1 VLRESQI
8 DLGSPV
14 WRRPYTF
21 SASVA
26 VGSLVLID
34 AIVIGGCGFATY
46 AGIVGWRPGGLDYY
60 VPAITFIA
68 LANFMLSR
76 FGGIYTL
83 SGLMRPVA
91 YFDRMIVA
99 VATSFLFLFATL
111 FSVQISDYFSR
122 IWTIVFAASTVM
134 ILLGYRLLLLK
145 VFNVL
150 SDRHLMRRNVAVVGT
165 GPQAQALI
173 SQVIPRAPYF
183 AKFVGVFDLA
193 RPTGARRH
201 IQGLPVVGD
210 LRDLN
215 RGVRQNQIDDVI
227 IALPWSD
234 DEAVVELVEKLRELP
249 VSIYL
254 AADLVGFRLDLGQV
268 PGFGDQAMN
277 LFSNSPVLE
286 ISRKPLSGWG
296 IVAKTIEDYVLGSI
310 LLVLLLPVFALVAA
324 AVKLDSP
331 GPVFYRQKRL
341 GFNNEEFDIYKFR
354 SMRVDAGRF
363 DTTVQ
368 ATRGDPR
375 VTRVGRFI
383 RKTSIDELPQILNV
397 LNGTM
402 SLVGPRPHAVDH
414 NEQYSSK
421 IRGYFA
427 RHRVRPGITGW
438 AQVNGLR
445 GETPQLS
452 QMEARVRYD
461 VYYTENWSILLD
473 LRILL
478 WTAASVLVGRNA
490 Y

>member
-26 VGSLVLID
+26 VGSLVIMD
-34 AIVIGGCGFATY
+34 AIAIGGCGFATY
-46 AGIVGWRPGGLDYY
+46 VGIVGWRPGGLDYY
-60 VPAITFIA
+60 VPAIAFIA

-83 SGLMRPVA
+83 SALMRPVA
-91 YFDRMIVA
+91 YVDRMIVA
-99 VATSFLFLFATL
+99 IATTFLFLFATL
-111 FSVQISDYFSR
+111 FSLQISDYFSR
-122 IWTIVFAASTVM
+122 IWTIAFSGSMVIT
-134 ILLGYRLLLLK
+134 LLGYRLLLLK

-150 SDRHLMRRNVAVVGT
+150 SDHNLMRRNVAIVGT
-165 GPQAQALI
+165 GLQAQALVA
-173 SQVIPRAPYF
+173 QVIPSAPYF
-183 AKFVGVFDLA
+183 ATFVGIFDLV
-193 RPTGARRH
+193 RSTGGRRH
-201 IQGLPVVGD
+201 IEGLPIIGD
-210 LRDLN
+210 LQDLS
-215 RGVRQNQIDDVI
+215 RSVRQNQIDDVI

-234 DEAVVELVEKLRELP
+234 DEPVVELVAKLRELP

-254 AADLVGFRLDLGQV
+254 AADLVGFRLDLGRV

-296 IVAKTIEDYVLGSI
+296 IVAKTIEDYVLGSV
-310 LLVLLLPVFALVAA
+310 LLLLLLPVFALVAA

-354 SMRVDAGRF
+354 SMRTDAGF
-363 DTTVQ
+363 AQTTVQ

-375 VTRVGRFI
+375 VTRIGRFI

-402 SLVGPRPHAVDH
+402 SLVGPRPHAIDH
-414 NEQYSSK
+414 NEQYSRK

-427 RHRVRPGITGW
+427 RHRVKPGITGW

-461 VYYTENWSILLD
+461 VYYTENWSILFD

-478 WTAASVLVGRNA
+478 WTAVSVLVGRNA